1 MTAILFLIGVV
12 IGTLALVVLAALLQD
27 GLQRAANDNEI
38 GTWISQRLTLVH
50 GDSARLLQAL
60 PEDRQPQVV
69 YLDPMYPAGKDHVLV
84 KKEMRALQLLLGDDR
99 DSGALLEAALARAA
113 RRVVVKRPR
122 RAGWLAGEQPSA
134 CVESKTTRY
143 DIYVTLKG

>member
-1 MTAILFLIGVV
+1 
-12 IGTLALVVLAALLQD
+12 
-27 GLQRAANDNEI
+27 
-38 GTWISQRLTLVH
+38 
-50 GDSARLLQAL
+50 
-60 PEDRQPQVV
+60 
-69 YLDPMYPAGKDHVLV
+69 MYPPGKASVLV

-122 RAGWLAGEQPSA
+122 RAGWLSGAQPTT